1 MKDKTMKVMTSKTE
15 ARGLQSRT
23 EVRQTVAQMAAPNF
37 KDSAPEDSPGQVVVF
52 PRANSYFAPG
62 KLGLCSVQ
70 THTFLRAKS
79 RFASGKLLARRAAML
94 LILMIGM
101 ISSAWGDD
109 LTATMF
115 HSWSGPGAGSTDNG
129 STTCAYIFNESQ
141 SEGTTL
147 YGDGSVGYLN
157 YADLSNYSRMM
168 VSFEG
173 GVPRF
178 LFNRV
183 SDGGTFTEV
192 NSAGTYATVAGNLIT
207 IDLKKLASENGGYA
221 HLNAIKVNGG
231 QTSNIKAV
239 NLDPF
244 YPSNEAACQTHVI
257 YQKYYDNEWQRIFPV
272 DMGSLKD
279 KILSCLGKTDI
290 SEITNIY
297 LRWYIADL
305 TTNSPIRDGS
315 TGMPISMID
324 PVLAEATG
332 HYQEN
337 DGMLWFHNSGVPA
350 FSSDDDFKNAFNVS
364 VNLNSTTNFFQNNIQ
379 MVCVVTED
387 LTGIAPQHEPVNL
400 QHKFIIRFLSDAGL
414 AAIDFPVTSEAPAK
428 VYGKIVSGISD
439 SDNAYNLQSVLTEL
453 YNQAKGADEA
463 LNGKTPK
470 YARFYLTTSSGVIKD
485 ASSFFTAG
493 GGNAL
498 SNYQNKGSKGLVWSN
513 DAWPGD
519 FNISNLVAT
528 KSASDSWGDLRI
540 VCDLTDD
547 MSGSYKV
554 GDLLMEEPTHLT
566 ARLIV
571 GFAGTEPE
579 PTGFE
584 GKLSKDAFTHTRE
597 IMMTTADVANGY
609 VVVPLAESFETILS
623 EYNTTAEGLD
633 NNLHLRWCVTCDG
646 VEVANSETLLAP
658 VTTGKGHLTKAG
670 EGIYWNSAT
679 SGLTSPWTGNPTSTS
694 DAVKDILNV
703 KFSKTDASKR
713 WDEYKVVVVMS
724 NDATEFNGQ
733 IVSGGEL
740 VQEPRR
746 LNMMFTYTIYREDE
760 FLFVHH
766 KGASDRDYLTSGDDS
781 NISTTYPAKQYS
793 WNNPNSSIDAW
804 PSSDIRQGVHTVEY
818 DVYLKKA
825 DGAKNLLL
833 PFESYTGDGNN
844 LEPMAYI
851 RWYDWATDM
860 GSSHLNQVGTWLENK
875 TDVSGSRGLFM
886 LNNSWIDQHP
896 IHSKVGVTYDP
907 SSLADAGDIIAC
919 DVSKYYDG
927 IYKGVSPDSRS
938 DFNSQGFT
946 MPVLI
951 HEPTLS
957 TRYLFHVYPST
968 VIASKIKT
976 GDDRLSAALSNLVN
990 GSKTYSEVRNTMF
1003 NLCEDNG
1010 RVIVSLNGSAGDFA
1024 LRAQLQALDYYFLN
1038 GGDVQCSQVRWY
1050 AYLEDEKGLWYNAIP
1065 LTVKEQ
1071 KGRVYKFDLSKL
1083 DGTYTLQSNSTD
1095 SKSVTATPGMR
1106 FHIVGRVGG
1115 HDGLWTLHESNAI
1128 HYELQFVNAPAYLAE
1143 DLLTKDVKRT
1153 DEYLQLHLD
1162 PAGKVT
1168 FDDYFPD
1175 MSEPTTEDANY
1186 RIDPLPWN
1194 QAQYGFCYPSIDKY
1208 RIATKYSGMSPIHGD
1223 YILLKSIMKPGIS
1236 AGTSYSNM
1244 QNNIPDV
1251 GYQHVYLW
1259 YNWGAPELDDYTH
1272 TVLNNSQYGGFF
1284 YVDASD
1290 ESRTIATLD
1299 FSANLCSGSQIY
1311 FTAALADAT
1320 SGGATSPQL
1329 MAHVYAYEKD
1339 ALGHRTGEKKL
1350 VISFLTC
1357 VLNTV
1362 NKDDGGYKYHKW
1374 YQVYGY
1380 GTIPESINISDYD
1393 DFTVEIDNYSK
1404 DTNGADFCVDQI
1416 SFYTSTAQVSI
1427 LQNDVD
1433 CNVDKI
1439 TMSIFMDGESL
1450 KTALGASDEKKTV
1463 YWSIC
1468 DESGMPLENIYNVGK
1483 STQIAE
1489 GYGKIELTPNYTLN
1503 ADGSISAASAEEGFY
1518 KEDGNVY
1525 FRLINDQ
1532 LPLEEGTRYYVSIYS
1547 LNNIPSGPSPTDIGW
1562 GAPTKGCTV
1571 CSSYFVAQK
1580 MHLSFTDYGGAVTGT
1595 VVGSCGGGP
1604 ANVTTGI
1611 DLNRP
1616 DSSQPSGF
1624 QSFTGIHFD
1633 FFKGSKDELVALLQ
1647 EVSASYGVDNLVTA
1661 LQNFRTWDK
1670 TQHGNNTDYQT
1681 NSSGLTSDITT
1692 FKSSNAADGAI
1703 IEKVADLLILSA
1715 STSFSDQMSA
1725 TTEKT
1730 FNYMAFPLEATV
1742 QISATESKAICS
1754 PLSFSFNYEPAS
1766 AGPTVTLG
1774 FDDVDYSSAG
1784 TKRVLRVGLEQLN
1797 KMRTQGY
1804 KLHIPVNSYSDKN
1817 QVMTNKLYFPTDA
1830 YLTISAVDKSATT
1843 LVPNTT
1849 DPTKPAIG
1857 TKFAK
1862 IVPNNSSDTR
1872 PSVDKDH
1879 MYISLDL
1886 SGENCAINFHE
1897 GYEYEVA
1904 TTFVDESDEGSS
1916 EACIGDLFLV
1926 IKVVPEFVTWHAQH
1940 VDDSGNPT
1948 TTETDYWS
1956 ANWYNDGNW
1965 QRSVRSDLYKDTK
1978 GSSQNTA
1985 TKGHPNGYDDNGEG
1999 DLNSLTA
2006 GSNPGFVPMK
2016 FTYVTLPTGNNAPSL
2031 INEPRVVGT
2040 GKGAKRQGGGFLD
2053 LTRTTLLTDRS
2064 PNANTESTPLA
2075 SRHNSKP
2082 TENIYYDMLVRYSKD
2097 DDDQY
2102 GEGCFGHRYLKSD
2115 GTWDDQGTEDPE
2127 ARVFD
2132 VEKFQGNVCREIYF
2146 KPGAE
2151 LLRPHRLQYEKA
2163 WVEMELDANKWY
2175 LVSAPLKDTYAGD
2188 MYVPTSMTD
2197 VTSGFTVKG
2206 RQVTEA
2212 FQHIGFEKSKGYSR
2226 TQYPIYQRSWGNNN
2240 GTVYVMENDIRA
2252 NSYSANLNFST
2263 VTTNM
2268 LEWGHTYNDVQ
2279 VPYSNLAGFSIR
2291 AHRKDQTD
2299 KVLIRLPKAD
2309 TSYEYYDWSDTSSD
2323 PAAGDVK
2330 GVAKPNVNKLV
2341 SDYQDDTDTETS
2353 PLTFTISNMQQNG
2366 DYVLVG
2372 NPFMVSLDMK
2382 KFFET
2387 NSTLGTD
2394 GYWTF
2399 TAGAAEAHA
2408 IPTAAKTATGI
2419 IKPLQAFFVKK
2430 GTATQITFNK
2440 EMQIDGNFPTPP
2452 TVLGGTR
2459 GGEVAAVTLKAV
2471 SEEGSSVASIAIGEE
2486 ASDGYDEGEDVETLF
2501 DSNLD
2506 DVPMVYT
2513 VAGNK
2518 AVSIDVRRKLDV
2530 VPFGVSCGSSDEMV
2544 SVQLSWS
2551 ENSSKFTVD
2560 GLQFTDDGLQLTA
2573 DNRFYV
2579 LDAVTGEMTE
2589 VTDGQTVSVQPND
2602 YGRYFLTTRGGLTAI
2617 QEAKGGNGIV
2627 VSVRNKTL
2635 TVRSDAGLK
2644 AVRIVTV
2651 GGETVASAADCG
2663 TEASFALAN
2672 SGVYI
2677 VEAQTA
2683 SGGKTMKAV
2692 VR

>member
-1 MKDKTMKVMTSKTE
+1 MKVMTNQME

-37 KDSAPEDSPGQVVVF
+37 KDSVPEDSPGQVMIF

-70 THTFLRAKS
+70 TRTLLRAMT
-79 RFASGKLLARRAAML
+79 RFASGKLLARRAAIL

-101 ISSAWGDD
+101 ISSAGGATKIVDKYVKWDQTSIQCSIEDVATQLGKDLSTLKDAYYIKWYVVNSGGVAQDYAKGKLQVVGKWSIAVKDNVWPYQENTSSKFIYLDNTVNFWNGDD
-109 LTATMF
+109 LSTKAAEWGLLKPVFYAPTGGTYNTFQDYPDYTIICEASSTTTPSEPGVKYVWHFNATGIEPDDFVGTSEIEIKKAKFLSGSSVTATIDFSDVLSSLPNVKYARYYLTLGGDAQDM
-115 HSWSGPGAGSTDNG
+115 SASAITVSGGTVETIKPKHGVYVYTGSTLTAENL
-129 STTCAYIFNESQ
+129 SVSVTTTNPLVNYEIVGVFSDDDPAS
-141 SEGTTL
+141 SSGTTVTKEPSL
-147 YGDGSVGYLN
+147 LDYKYTYKFLD
-157 YADLSNYSRMM
+157 ADW
-168 VSFEG
+168 
-173 GVPRF
+173 
-178 LFNRV
+178 
-183 SDGGTFTEV
+183 
-192 NSAGTYATVAGNLIT
+192 AGTISSEVKTHSKEVLIPSTATT
-207 IDLKKLASENGGYA
+207 D
-221 HLNAIKVNGG
+221 
-231 QTSNIKAV
+231 
-239 NLDPF
+239 
-244 YPSNEAACQTHVI
+244 VI
-257 YQKYYDNEWQRIFPV
+257 VPLSDSFA
-272 DMGSLKD
+272 
-279 KILSCLGKTDI
+279 KILSEKGTVSPTGLDD
-290 SEITNIY
+290 SY
-297 LRWYIADL
+297 HLRWY
-305 TTNSPIRDGS
+305 
-315 TGMPISMID
+315 
-324 PVLAEATG
+324 VE
-332 HYQEN
+332 
-337 DGMLWFHNSGVPA
+337 
-350 FSSDDDFKNAFNVS
+350 K
-364 VNLNSTTNFFQNNIQ
+364 
-379 MVCVVTED
+379 
-387 LTGIAPQHEPVNL
+387 
-400 QHKFIIRFLSDAGL
+400 
-414 AAIDFPVTSEAPAK
+414 
-428 VYGKIVSGISD
+428 
-439 SDNAYNLQSVLTEL
+439 
-453 YNQAKGADEA
+453 
-463 LNGKTPK
+463 LNG
-470 YARFYLTTSSGVIKD
+470 TS
-485 ASSFFTAG
+485 
-493 GGNAL
+493 
-498 SNYQNKGSKGLVWSN
+498 YE
-513 DAWPGD
+513 
-519 FNISNLVAT
+519 
-528 KSASDSWGDLRI
+528 
-540 VCDLTDD
+540 
-547 MSGSYKV
+547 M
-554 GDLLMEEPTHLT
+554 
-566 ARLIV
+566 
-571 GFAGTEPE
+571 
-579 PTGFE
+579 
-584 GKLSKDAFTHTRE
+584 
-597 IMMTTADVANGY
+597 
-609 VVVPLAESFETILS
+609 
-623 EYNTTAEGLD
+623 
-633 NNLHLRWCVTCDG
+633 
-646 VEVANSETLLAP
+646 VANSEELLTPLAANRFHKIKEGFGVYWNTKTSFDSYGNDSHNIIP
-658 VTTGKGHLTKAG
+658 NDYATKSTTEVKELLNIHFTKDPSVNWTDYRLVAVMTKDLTGAETTSSTGAG
-670 EGIYWNSAT
+670 ELAKE
-679 SGLTSPWTGNPTSTS
+679 PT
-694 DAVKDILNV
+694 KFDIV
-703 KFSKTDASKR
+703 YYFKF
-713 WDEYKVVVVMS
+713 
-724 NDATEFNGQ
+724 F
-733 IVSGGEL
+733 I
-740 VQEPRR
+740 
-746 LNMMFTYTIYREDE
+746 EDQ
-760 FLFVHH
+760 FSFVHD
-766 KGASDRDYLTSGDDS
+766 KGASGRNYITSTIDSRLAATVQQYNWVNETSTKEVASGDV
-781 NISTTYPAKQYS
+781 
-793 WNNPNSSIDAW
+793 
-804 PSSDIRQGVHTVEY
+804 RQGVHTVEY
-818 DVYLKKA
+818 DIYVDPSSNTPVILH
-825 DGAKNLLL
+825 L
-833 PFESYTGDGNN
+833 PFEKYYDTGNN
-844 LEPMAYI
+844 LEPTAYI

-860 GSSHLNQVGTWLENK
+860 NNSRLAAVGTYLE
-875 TDVSGSRGLFM
+875 SMEEAAGSRGLFM
-886 LNNSWIDQHP
+886 LNNSKHGILP
-896 IHSKVGVTYDP
+896 IHSLVGVTFNP
-907 SSLADAGDIIAC
+907 NGLTSTVTIAC

-927 IYKGVSPDSRS
+927 IYQSSVDDSRT
-938 DFNSQGFT
+938 DFSGLKKPYL
-946 MPVLI
+946 M

-957 TRYLFHVYPST
+957 TRYLINIHPASDVVGQIKAGQIQYEAKGSNMFDALYENNGRVSVSIKDRSTKFAVRAQLVSLSDYYVYDGSN
-968 VIASKIKT
+968 
-976 GDDRLSAALSNLVN
+976 NLVN
-990 GSKTYSEVRNTMF
+990 GSKITWKAFY
-1003 NLCEDNG
+1003 EDETGYWEREGALSANG
-1010 RVIVSLNGSAGDFA
+1010 DKRIVDFA
-1024 LRAQLQALDYYFLN
+1024 VSN
-1038 GGDVQCSQVRWY
+1038 
-1050 AYLEDEKGLWYNAIP
+1050 
-1065 LTVKEQ
+1065 
-1071 KGRVYKFDLSKL
+1071 L
-1083 DGTYTLQSNSTD
+1083 DGTYTKVGGSDT
-1095 SKSVTATPGMR
+1095 KSLAANAGMR
-1106 FHIVGRVGG
+1106 FHLVGLIG
-1115 HDGLWTLHESNAI
+1115 DGTTMVPVV
-1128 HYELQFVNAPAYLAE
+1128 HYEINLFSAPAYHMDSRPLE
-1143 DLLTKDVKRT
+1143 RT
-1153 DEYLQLHLD
+1153 EEYLKEHMDLQATLD
-1162 PAGKVT
+1162 
-1168 FDDYFPD
+1168 FDSYLGL
-1175 MSEPTTEDANY
+1175 TTDITSQELNHTDS
-1186 RIDPLPWN
+1186 PLPWDE
-1194 QAQYGFCYPSIDKY
+1194 AQYGFCYPQVDEY
-1208 RIATKYSGMSPIHGD
+1208 RIYTQVAGTDYSGLSPIHGD
-1223 YILLKSIMKPGIS
+1223 YMLLKSMNKSGIS
-1236 AGTSYSNM
+1236 EN
-1244 QNNIPDV
+1244 DV
-1251 GYQHVYLW
+1251 THAYKYHWWANEPL
-1259 YNWGAPELDDYTH
+1259 LDYTYLH
-1272 TVLNNSQYGGFF
+1272 GSENKGKYGTFL

-1290 ESRTIATLD
+1290 ESRTIAKLK
-1299 FSANLCSGSQIY
+1299 FNANLCAGSELC
-1311 FTAALADAT
+1311 FTAAISDMTHNTIDPQVMAT
-1320 SGGATSPQL
+1320 
-1329 MAHVYAYEKD
+1329 VYAVQK
-1339 ALGHRTGEKKL
+1339 GTGKR
-1350 VISFLTC
+1350 VRVVSFLSSE
-1357 VLNTV
+1357 LNTTLV
-1362 NKDDGGYKYHKW
+1362 KVSPLHDTYTQGSW
-1374 YQVYGY
+1374 FQFYGKI
-1380 GTIPESINISDYD
+1380 TIPDDDNIKNAISAVNLDHYEVD
-1393 DFTVEIDNYSK
+1393 IDNYALN
-1404 DTNGADFCVDQI
+1404 TNGADYCVDQLQ
-1416 SFYTSTAQVSI
+1416 FYTNTGKLKVEQTGGACEGEDLSLTTYISAEQLENKMTLSESTPKTIYYRIFRKTGTTSSGQILYEPYPDASIYGNGGNNYGQVSVYKYA
-1427 LQNDVD
+1427 LASDGTLDGTQTTRNAGYYFGTDGVLNFKVVD
-1433 CNVDKI
+1433 DRVYNLEQGYEYFFSL
-1439 TMSIFMDGESL
+1439 TESL
-1450 KTALGASDEKKTV
+1450 ESPDVNNWADPNNPCDVFSQFFVPKKTFV
-1463 YWSIC
+1463 SF
-1468 DESGMPLENIYNVGK
+1468 V
-1483 STQIAE
+1483 
-1489 GYGKIELTPNYTLN
+1489 
-1503 ADGSISAASAEEGFY
+1503 DGSGNDASMTINSSCSGSASLAVDYSIS
-1518 KEDGNVY
+1518 
-1525 FRLINDQ
+1525 
-1532 LPLEEGTRYYVSIYS
+1532 VSV
-1547 LNNIPSGPSPTDIGW
+1547 PD
-1562 GAPTKGCTV
+1562 
-1571 CSSYFVAQK
+1571 
-1580 MHLSFTDYGGAVTGT
+1580 
-1595 VVGSCGGGP
+1595 
-1604 ANVTTGI
+1604 ANVA
-1611 DLNRP
+1611 
-1616 DSSQPSGF
+1616 SGF
-1624 QSFTGIHFD
+1624 KKISSLKFD
-1633 FFKGSKDELVALLQ
+1633 FFKGTSAELKSGGAWEGLLP
-1647 EVSASYGVDNLVTA
+1647 A
-1661 LQNFRTWDK
+1661 LQAYRNYET
-1670 TQHGNNTDYQT
+1670 T
-1681 NSSGLTSDITT
+1681 NSLEYKNYLHED
-1692 FKSSNAADGAI
+1692 FKYFNESYYNTLKSAIEADKL
-1703 IEKVADLLILSA
+1703 EMSA
-1715 STSFSDQMSA
+1715 STSFQRTITE
-1725 TTEKT
+1725 TTDFLAIPVT
-1730 FNYMAFPLEATV
+1730 LTV
-1742 QISATESKAICS
+1742 DGSTICS
-1754 PLSFSFNYEPAS
+1754 IIPFTFTVNSS
-1766 AGPTVTLG
+1766 GGMPTLTLG

-1862 IVPNNSSDTR
+1862 IVPNSESDTR

-1886 SGENCAINFHE
+1886 SGENCGITFHE

-1904 TTFVDESDEGSS
+1904 TTFVDASDEGSS

-2064 PNANTESTPLA
+2064 PNANTESTPFA

-2082 TENIYYDMLVRYSKD
+2082 TENIYYDMLVRYSKENG
-2097 DDDQY
+2097 DQY

-2115 GTWDDQGTEDPE
+2115 GTWDDQGTEDLK

-2197 VTSGFTVKG
+2197 VTSGSTVKG

-2212 FQHIGFEKSKGYSR
+2212 FQPIGFDKLKGYSR

-2323 PAAGDVK
+2323 PAAVDVK

-2530 VPFGVSCGSSDEMV
+2530 VPFGVSCGSLDEMV
-2544 SVQLSWS
+2544 GVKLSWS

-2573 DNRFYV
+2573 DNRLYV
-2579 LDAVTGEMTE
+2579 FDAVTGETTE

-2683 SGGKTMKAV
+2683 SGGKTMKVV